1 VPPGIFE
8 TTSMCELR
16 DLVTLEEYAAVVGLE
31 RQIWGFTTADD
42 LIPIPLLAVGA
53 IRGAILVGAFDDD
66 RLVGFVYSFPAI
78 RRGRLS
84 HWSHMLGVL
93 EPYRGT
99 GLGFR
104 LKLAQR
110 ERARAMGIDLVEW
123 TFDPLLVVNAR
134 FNVTKLGAVVEEYRP
149 DFYGPSTSPLHGNLP
164 TDRFIAQWRIDSSHV
179 ERRVRVARS
188 DPSLADRG
196 AGAASVNQ
204 VVAEGAW
211 LACPEPDLSRGADRL
226 LVHIPPRFLEMLAS
240 APDLARE
247 WRLRTREIFT
257 TYLDRGYRIVEF
269 RFDRGTGG
277 GSYLL
282 SSEQE

>member
-1 VPPGIFE
+1 M
-8 TTSMCELR
+8 TSMCELR
-16 DLVTLEEYAAVVGLE
+16 DLVTLEDYASVVGLE

-42 LIPIPLLAVGA
+42 LIPIPVLAVGA
-53 IRGAILVGAFDDD
+53 IRGAILVGAFDED

-110 ERARAMGIDLVEW
+110 ERARAMGIGLVEW
-123 TFDPLLVVNAR
+123 TFDPLLVLNAR

-179 ERRVRVARS
+179 ERRMRPAES
-188 DPSLADRG
+188 DLFGPDR
-196 AGAASVNQ
+196 AEGAASVNQ
-204 VVAEGAW
+204 AVADGVW
-211 LACPEPDLSRGADRL
+211 LACGQSDLSLGADRL
-226 LVHIPPRFLEMLAS
+226 LVHIPPRFLQMLAS

-257 TYLDRGYRIVEF
+257 TYLARGYRIADF
-269 RFDRGTGG
+269 LFDPGTGG

-282 SSEQE
+282 TFEQFE

>member
-1 VPPGIFE
+1 MTP
-8 TTSMCELR
+8 MCELR
-16 DLVTLEEYAAVVGLE
+16 DLVTLEDYAAVVGLE

-42 LIPIPLLAVGA
+42 LIPVPVLAVGA
-53 IRGAILVGAFDDD
+53 IRGAILVGAFDED

-78 RRGRLS
+78 GRGRLA

-123 TFDPLLVVNAR
+123 TFDPLLVLNAR

-164 TDRFIAQWRIDSSHV
+164 TDRFIAQWRIESSHV
-179 ERRVRVARS
+179 ERRLRLAEF
-188 DPSLADRG
+188 DPSIPDRA

-204 VVAEGAW
+204 AVAAGAW
-211 LACPEPDLSRGADRL
+211 LACGETDLSLGADRL
-226 LVHIPPRFLEMLAS
+226 LVQIPPRFLEMLAS

-257 TYLDRGYRIVEF
+257 TYLARGYRIIDF
-269 RFDRGTGG
+269 LFDPGTGG
-277 GSYLL
+277 GRYLL
-282 SSEQE
+282 TFEQFE

>member
-1 VPPGIFE
+1 
-8 TTSMCELR
+8 M
-16 DLVTLEEYAAVVGLE
+16 TLEDYAAVVGLE

-42 LIPIPLLAVGA
+42 LIPVPVLAVGA

-93 EPYRGT
+93 APYRGT

-123 TFDPLLVVNAR
+123 TFDPLLVLNAR

-179 ERRVRVARS
+179 ERRARFARS

-211 LACPEPDLSRGADRL
+211 LACPEPDLSLGADRL
-226 LVHIPPRFLEMLAS
+226 LVHIPPRFLEMLES
-240 APDLARE
+240 APDLARQ
-247 WRLRTREIFT
+247 WRLRTRDIFT
-257 TYLDRGYRIVEF
+257 TYLARGYRIVEF
-269 RFDRGTGG
+269 LFDPGTGG